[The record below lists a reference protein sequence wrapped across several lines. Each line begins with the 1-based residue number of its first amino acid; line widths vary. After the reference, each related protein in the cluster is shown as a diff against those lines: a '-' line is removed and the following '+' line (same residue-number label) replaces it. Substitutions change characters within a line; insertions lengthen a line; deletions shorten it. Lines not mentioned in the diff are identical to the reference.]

1 MDIKPDTIKPL
12 EENTGGK
19 LLDNDLGDNIFGLDT
34 KSKVNKSK
42 NKQVELLAL
51 HWAKKAKQ
59 TKLLQSKVNHQG
71 NERQSSGWEK
81 YLQILYKMKD

>member
-1 MDIKPDTIKPL
+1 MDIKPDTIKLL

-19 LLDNDLGDNIFGLDT
+19 LLDNGLGDNIFGLDT

-42 NKQVELLAL
+42 NKQVE
-51 HWAKKAKQ
+51 KAKQ

-71 NERQSSGWEK
+71 NEKQSSGWEK

>member
-1 MDIKPDTIKPL
+1 MDIKPDTIKLL

-19 LLDNDLGDNIFGLDT
+19 LLDNGLGDNIFGLDT

-42 NKQVELLAL
+42 NKQVE
-51 HWAKKAKQ
+51 KAKQ

-71 NERQSSGWEK
+71 NEKQSSGWDK